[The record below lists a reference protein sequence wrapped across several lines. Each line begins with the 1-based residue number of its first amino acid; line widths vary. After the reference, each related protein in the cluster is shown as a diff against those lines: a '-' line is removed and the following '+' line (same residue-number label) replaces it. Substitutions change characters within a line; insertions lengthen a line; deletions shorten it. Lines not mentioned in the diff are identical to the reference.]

1 MDVNIKT
8 AAIEVTDEL
17 FSGESS
23 VSAESDLIVPD
34 NMPDVLTV
42 LQVSANCAIAS
53 CDAQTDRIL
62 LTGNV
67 FFNILYLA
75 DGPKREVRSMNTKAV
90 FSNIFS
96 APGINDTMPVNA
108 AALVDSAAFTLA
120 NCRKLTVRA
129 EVLCR
134 ARVYGNRTLTLPTEI
149 EGAEMLSEPLAFS
162 VVKARGAAQETVT
175 DSFELPPG
183 KPAAVEI
190 LRDEVLLTDKAVKV
204 IHNKAIVKGTVSAS
218 ALYRTETGLEQA
230 KTEIPFTK
238 VVNVEGL
245 EDGMEVD
252 CVIDIQ
258 GWETAL
264 AADENGEN
272 RTVDVETMLYFTVT
286 GRVAATC
293 SAITDAYLPGGSL
306 ECEKSALSLSAPPV
320 KDMTDCAVKGT
331 IRLPSDSGDLEG
343 ICDVRGCPRVT
354 RLTREDDAI
363 AIEGAVTVSLL
374 YRTNNPE
381 APVNGYSCDVDF
393 SASVPGE
400 AFAAMPTASVVL
412 RHMSCSPG
420 SGNTVE
426 VRGLAGVTLTSAAPC
441 ERTVI
446 TSVKAGEA
454 EKKAQPSI
462 LISYIAEERSLWDIA
477 KKYNISRA
485 KLASANDIS
494 SEEELKTRRALVIPR

>member
-8 AAIEVTDEL
+8 AAMEVTDGL
-17 FSGESS
+17 FNGESS
-23 VSAESDLIVPD
+23 ANAESDLIVPD

-75 DGPKREVRSMNTKAV
+75 DGPRREVRSMNTKAV

-96 APGINDTMPVNA
+96 APGVSDAMPVNA
-108 AALVDSAAFTLA
+108 TAVVGSAGFTLA

-134 ARVYGNRTLTLPTEI
+134 AQVYANRTLTLPTEI
-149 EGAEMLSEPLAFS
+149 EGAEMLTEPLVCS
-162 VVKARGAAQETVT
+162 VIKARATAQETVT
-175 DSFELPPG
+175 DSFELPAG

-190 LRDEVLLTDKAVKV
+190 LRDEILLMDKAVKV
-204 IHNKAIVKGTVSAS
+204 IHNKAIVKGSVSAL

-238 VVNVEGL
+238 VVNVDGL

-252 CVIDIQ
+252 CTIDIQ

-286 GRVAATC
+286 GRVTSSC

-306 ECEKSALSLSAPPV
+306 DCEKSGLLLSAPPTT
-320 KDMTDCAVKGT
+320 DMTDCAVKGT
-331 IRLPSDSGDLEG
+331 IRLPSDAGDLES

-354 RLTREDDAI
+354 RLSREDGSI
-363 AIEGAVTVSLL
+363 AVEGAVAVSLL

-381 APVNGYSCDVDF
+381 APVAGYCCDVDF
-393 SASVPGE
+393 SASVSGE
-400 AFAAMPTASVVL
+400 AFASMPSASSVL

-426 VRGLAGVTLTSAAPC
+426 VRGLVNITLTSTAPC
-441 ERTVI
+441 EKTVI
-446 TSVKAGEA
+446 TSVKSGEA
-454 EKKAQPSI
+454 EKKEQPSI

-485 KLASANDIS
+485 KLASANNIS
-494 SEEELKTRRALVIPR
+494 SEEELRGRRALVIPR